1 MTPLNILRASTPK
14 QQANDESSVPQVIS
28 TLHGPVSALMRE
40 VADTVVVPRFRK
52 LAAHEIVEKSPGE
65 LVTIADRESEERLNE
80 GLFRIL
86 PEARLVGEEAC
97 AADPTLMNGLG
108 SGAAWI
114 IDPIDGTS
122 NFAEGKPPF
131 AIMIA
136 LVADGDIQAGWMLDP
151 LTGRMCH
158 ASAGGGAWI
167 DDDRVTT
174 RPSGAPLPLAGI
186 STLFMR
192 PEDRDAFIARASGRM
207 TLADIPRCCG
217 EQYPRIVLG
226 TVDLALYERVLP
238 WDHAPGALFLAE
250 AGGVVRRTDG
260 SPYRIGD
267 HRSGLLAAGS
277 QRVWNEAATILF

>member
-1 MTPLNILRASTPK
+1 MTDRLTSSIGSLLTRVAADVVMPRFQTLRAD
-14 QQANDESSVPQVIS
+14 Q
-28 TLHGPVSALMRE
+28 
-40 VADTVVVPRFRK
+40 
-52 LAAHEIVEKSPGE
+52 IVEKSPGD
-65 LVTIADRESEERLNE
+65 LVTIADRESEVLIAD
-80 GLFRIL
+80 GLRQLL
-86 PEARLVGEEAC
+86 PEARIVGEEAV
-97 AADPTLMNGLG
+97 AAEPRLLTGLDDG
-108 SGAAWI
+108 LIWL

-136 LVADGDIQAGWMLDP
+136 LVVDGAIQAGWMLDP
-151 LTGRMCH
+151 LTRRMCH

-167 DDDRVTT
+167 DDTRVKT
-174 RPSGAPLPLAGI
+174 RPSGALLPLAGI

-192 PEDRDAFIARASGRM
+192 PEDRDAFIARATGRM

-277 QRVWNEAATILF
+277 QRVWEKAATILF